1 MPITL
6 LIYLSLCLMVGF
18 LSRKSRVGFV
28 CAALL
33 SFLLTPTVFL
43 IYLLLFASLDT
54 NGDVAAHDRASGR

>member
-6 LIYLSLCLMVGF
+6 FIYLALCLMVGF

-28 CAALL
+28 RSALL

-54 NGDVAAHDRASGR
+54 NGDTAVHDRTSGR